1 MIVHIVHASLPRTV
15 FIRDGHI
22 VNSLVGVLA
31 PHEVVDDLL
40 ELQQLPRRG
49 PVLHRHLGPA
59 VELVAGPHGALDR
72 AQIYPYAHLYHTA
85 PWKAQLRSHTPN
97 WSGLAAVISRATPAS
112 SARHRAQNS
121 GVSS

>member
-1 MIVHIVHASLPRTV
+1 MIVHIVHASLPGTV

-59 VELVAGPHGALDR
+59 VELVAG
-72 AQIYPYAHLYHTA
+72 
-85 PWKAQLRSHTPN
+85 
-97 WSGLAAVISRATPAS
+97 
-112 SARHRAQNS
+112 HRAS
-121 GVSS
+121 DIFKPRYLHVSTCTTRPRGRRS